1 MGEWSLTLW
10 GELEPSWVSVSLGV
24 PAGRG
29 PESGTWSGAGLL
41 GVVRVSGMGPGSRFR
56 WGEDGSAWGGCGDSL
71 GCAGWG
77 DGSKFS
83 MKRLPDAPVVL
94 WGDGE
99 GACWDV
105 GGASL
110 SARVELER
118 KRRVRESAEVDG
130 WRSLLRN
137 ADMGVGGGEE

>member
-1 MGEWSLTLW
+1 
-10 GELEPSWVSVSLGV
+10 
-24 PAGRG
+24 
-29 PESGTWSGAGLL
+29 
-41 GVVRVSGMGPGSRFR
+41 
-56 WGEDGSAWGGCGDSL
+56 
-71 GCAGWG
+71 
-77 DGSKFS
+77 
-83 MKRLPDAPVVL
+83 MKRLPDAPVVR

-118 KRRVRESAEVDG
+118 ERRVRESAEVDG